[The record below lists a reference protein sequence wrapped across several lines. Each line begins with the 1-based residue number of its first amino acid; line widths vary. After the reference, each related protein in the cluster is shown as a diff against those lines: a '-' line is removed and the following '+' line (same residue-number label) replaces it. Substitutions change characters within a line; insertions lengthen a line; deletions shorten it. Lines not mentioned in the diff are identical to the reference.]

1 MVFKNVFKSSLL
13 LLMTLPDL
21 NDTVLHS
28 CLAMTVRDTKLFQQ
42 YITDLMSDTLCFVL
56 FGQEKPLRWKE
67 KNTRTHA
74 RTHTHITLKFWTKG
88 DCLFFIKFT
97 FKFSKWPSHLN
108 AGCFNMFLLVKYG
121 YIYSL
126 KQVNYCAEL
135 FYKFRAV
142 CKGKT
147 AFDCFVSC

>member
-1 MVFKNVFKSSLL
+1 
-13 LLMTLPDL
+13 MTLFC
-21 NDTVLHS
+21 TVARRWPSVIQNYFNSISLTW
-28 CLAMTVRDTKLFQQ
+28 CLTP
-42 YITDLMSDTLCFVL
+42 CVL
-56 FGQEKPLRWKE
+56 FCSVRRSLYGEKK
-67 KNTRTHA
+67 KIHARTHA